1 MRVSLAIAPLL
12 ALAVAALPLR
22 AQNGTAVVTAA
33 TTPSASAVPDSVYL
47 RAQQL
52 VSQGNGPDGRAIVD
66 SLLTTLRPG
75 SDDYA
80 EALYW
85 KAALAA
91 TAAEA
96 ERTYLR
102 LTIDYPLSARAGASL
117 MRLAQLEL
125 ARGDRAAAR
134 RRLHRLTVEYRD
146 GPLYPRAQYW
156 LARSYFEEDKLP
168 EGCHSLDG
176 ALGAVGASDV
186 ELRNQLDY
194 YTSRCANVT
203 RRPPRFDDPEPA
215 RRASAPRRAS
225 PLVTAPAKAPAK
237 PPVKPATAPAS
248 APAAT
253 PSTAVP
259 AAVPAAA
266 PAAAP
271 ATPAAAPSRPLAPQ
285 AAFTVQ
291 VAAFDDAAS
300 AEKYVARLNTT
311 GVAAYV
317 VNAAPWHRVRVGRY
331 ATRAEAEAAAKRLA
345 GLGVQGFVVG
355 VAAR

>member
-1 MRVSLAIAPLL
+1 MRASLVLAPFV
-12 ALAVAALPLR
+12 ALAFAALPLA

-33 TTPSASAVPDSVYL
+33 TAAVPAPAVPDSVYL
-47 RAQQL
+47 RAQRL
-52 VSQGNGPDGRAIVD
+52 VSEGNGPDGRAIVD

-102 LTIDYPLSARAGASL
+102 LTIDYPLSPRAGASL

-134 RRLHRLTVEYRD
+134 GRLYRLTMEYRD

-156 LARSYFEEDKLP
+156 LARSYFEEEKLP

-176 ALGAVGASDV
+176 ALGAVSEGDV
-186 ELRNQLDY
+186 ELRNQLNY
-194 YTSRCANVT
+194 YTSRCVNVT

-215 RRASAPRRAS
+215 RRGRATPPRRAAVL
-225 PLVTAPAKAPAK
+225 P
-237 PPVKPATAPAS
+237 S
-248 APAAT
+248 APPRAAAT
-253 PSTAVP
+253 P
-259 AAVPAAA
+259 AA

-271 ATPAAAPSRPLAPQ
+271 AAVPRATPAPAAPAPASPAVTPAPATPSAQ

-291 VAAFDDAAS
+291 VAAFEDAAS
-300 AEKYVARLNTT
+300 AQKYVTQLGTT

-317 VNAAPWHRVRVGRY
+317 VNVGPWHRVRVGRFV
-331 ATRAEAEAAAKRLA
+331 TRAEAETAAKRLE
-345 GLGVQGFVVG
+345 GQGVKGFVVG

>member
-1 MRVSLAIAPLL
+1 MRASLVLAPFA
-12 ALAVAALPLR
+12 ALAFAALPLA

-33 TTPSASAVPDSVYL
+33 TAVPAPAVPDSVYL
-47 RAQQL
+47 RAQRL
-52 VSQGNGPDGRAIVD
+52 VSEGNGPDGRAIVD

-102 LTIDYPLSARAGASL
+102 LTIDYPLSPRAGASL

-134 RRLHRLTVEYRD
+134 GRLYRLTVEYRD

-156 LARSYFEEDKLP
+156 LARSYFEEEKLP
-168 EGCHSLDG
+168 EGCASLDG
-176 ALGAVGASDV
+176 ALGAVSEDDV
-186 ELRNQLDY
+186 ELRNQLNY
-194 YTSRCANVT
+194 YTSRCVNVT

-215 RRASAPRRAS
+215 RRPARATPPRRAAVL
-225 PLVTAPAKAPAK
+225 P
-237 PPVKPATAPAS
+237 S
-248 APAAT
+248 APPKAAAAT
-253 PSTAVP
+253 P
-259 AAVPAAA
+259 AA

-271 ATPAAAPSRPLAPQ
+271 GAAPASPAVTPAPAAPAAQ

-291 VAAFDDAAS
+291 VAAFEDAAS
-300 AEKYVARLNTT
+300 ARTYVAQLGKS
-311 GVAAYV
+311 GVSAYV
-317 VNAAPWHRVRVGRY
+317 VNVGPWHRVRVGRFV
-331 ATRAEAEAAAKRLA
+331 TRAEAEAAAKRLE
-345 GLGVQGFVVG
+345 GQGVKGFVVG